1 LNTDRQPRG
10 EYWHR
15 LVGLFFLGWML
26 IYANR
31 TVLSPFLTLLE
42 AQWGMTRSQ
51 LGLLNSAFFLM
62 YTLLQ
67 VPTGILADRFGRRL
81 LLLPGYL
88 VHAIG
93 ATASGLA
100 GGAGG
105 FLAARVVT
113 GIGQSTYYSTQYA
126 LASAAIPRRSRALG
140 MAIINSGMAFGIAG
154 GMLAASAALA
164 AGADWRAPFLV
175 LAVLTFILTGAFA
188 RFVRADQP
196 AIKPQAQPEVVAAPG
211 KGDRASAGTR
221 TAAPGHAGRRDRMA
235 PISRNVALS
244 YFVAFATMYGFFV
257 ILTWL
262 PYYLETQRGLTGA
275 TSGLVSTGVAFAAV
289 PAGVLAGRISD
300 RIGKRRPV
308 LLALTPLAG
317 LALTA
322 IVTAPS
328 TPLVF
333 AAIILYGVTGKLVV
347 DPLLVAMVADA
358 TPVHAYGTAFGILN
372 FAGTISTVL
381 APAVTG
387 MIADWSGSFTTAFLL
402 AAGLQLVASLC
413 ILVMQ
418 PEGTAIQASRTG
430 AAGEAA

>member
-1 LNTDRQPRG
+1 
-10 EYWHR
+10 
-15 LVGLFFLGWML
+15 ML

-31 TVLSPFLTLLE
+31 TVLSPFLTMLE

-175 LAVLTFILTGAFA
+175 LAALTFILTGAFA

-196 AIKPQAQPEVVAAPG
+196 AVNPQAQPEVVAAPG
-211 KGDRASAGTR
+211 K
-221 TAAPGHAGRRDRMA
+221 AGRRGRMA

-418 PEGTAIQASRTG
+418 PEGTAIQTSRPG

>member
-1 LNTDRQPRG
+1 MNTDRRSRG

-15 LVGLFFLGWML
+15 LVGLFFLGWLL

-67 VPTGILADRFGRRL
+67 VPTGILADRFGRRR

-93 ATASGLA
+93 AAASGLA
-100 GGAGG
+100 GGAGA
-105 FLAARVVT
+105 FLGARVVT

-140 MAIINSGMAFGIAG
+140 MAIINSGMAFGIAS

-175 LAVLTFILTGAFA
+175 LAVLTFALTGAFA
-188 RFVRADQP
+188 RFVRADKPAGRAQP
-196 AIKPQAQPEVVAAPG
+196 QPEVVSPG
-211 KGDRASAGTR
+211 GMGERASAATQ
-221 TAAPGHAGRRDRMA
+221 AGPRGQTSRGGRMA

-262 PYYLETQRGLTGA
+262 PYYLETQRGLSGA

-308 LLALTPLAG
+308 LIALTPLAG
-317 LALTA
+317 LALA
-322 IVTAPS
+322 GIVAAPS
-328 TPLVF
+328 TSLVF

-358 TPVHAYGTAFGILN
+358 TPIHAYGTAFGILN

-381 APAVTG
+381 APALTG
-387 MIADWSGSFTTAFLL
+387 MIADWSGSFTSAFLL

-413 ILVMQ
+413 ILIMR
-418 PEGTAIQASRTG
+418 PEGTAIPVGPPG

>member
-1 LNTDRQPRG
+1 
-10 EYWHR
+10 
-15 LVGLFFLGWML
+15 
-26 IYANR
+26 
-31 TVLSPFLTLLE
+31 
-42 AQWGMTRSQ
+42 
-51 LGLLNSAFFLM
+51 M

-93 ATASGLA
+93 AAASGMA
-100 GGAGG
+100 GGAGA
-105 FLAARVVT
+105 FLGARVVT

-175 LAVLTFILTGAFA
+175 LAALTFILTSAFA
-188 RFVRADQP
+188 RFVRADRPGGKAGAQAEAVSAVGLSDRP
-196 AIKPQAQPEVVAAPG
+196 AADAQTPPPGQA
-211 KGDRASAGTR
+211 TR
-221 TAAPGHAGRRDRMA
+221 GGRMA

-308 LLALTPLAG
+308 LIALTPLAG
-317 LALTA
+317 LALAA

-358 TPVHAYGTAFGILN
+358 TPAHAYGTAFGFLN

-381 APAVTG
+381 APALTG
-387 MIADWSGSFTTAFLL
+387 MIADWSGSFTNAFLL

-413 ILVMQ
+413 ILIMR
-418 PEGTAIQASRTG
+418 PEG
-430 AAGEAA
+430 AAFPAT